1 MAKLNNLTNTQIE
14 RAKATSRV
22 QILNDGQGLFLEI
35 KPTGTKAFRFRYN
48 QPITKKRTKITI
60 GNYPAV
66 TLAQARKHKD
76 EYLTLL
82 SKGIDPQTYR
92 QKLQTDL
99 LAQASNTFL
108 AVANKWK
115 EKKRHEVM
123 ELTLSKYWR
132 SLELHV
138 LPTLAN
144 VPITD
149 IKPPLVI
156 AILEKRTPD
165 MSHRLNGYINDILN
179 YAVNSGLLEY
189 NPCMRVSATL
199 KPINKSN
206 NPHIDIEEL
215 PAFLLDLKRATIHI
229 QTKAVILFQLLT
241 MTRPNEAVTAEWA
254 DFDFKARLWTIP
266 PERMKQRKIHTIPLS
281 DEVIEILDLMRPLT
295 GRYKYVFPL
304 LSDATRPMNES
315 TSNNAIKKS
324 IGHNGKYKGRQT
336 AHGLR
341 GLARTYFADIGIQH
355 EHAEACLSHKV
366 GSAVSLAYNH
376 STYLE
381 QRKEIMALWG
391 RFIKE
396 CSNNELF

>member
-1 MAKLNNLTNTQIE
+1 MDRIVKPLTNTEIE
-14 RAKATSRV
+14 KAKPKDKEYNLS
-22 QILNDGQGLFLEI
+22 DGGGLQLRI
-35 KPTGTKAFRFRYN
+35 KANNGKVWLFNYY
-48 QPITKKRTKITI
+48 QPITKKRTNLKI

-115 EKKRHEVM
+115 EKKRHEVT

-144 VPITD
+144 IPITD

-215 PAFLLDLKRATIHI
+215 PTFLLDLKRATIHI
-229 QTKAVILFQLLT
+229 QTKAAILFQLLT
-241 MTRPNEAVTAEWA
+241 ITRLNE
-254 DFDFKARLWTIP
+254 
-266 PERMKQRKIHTIPLS
+266 
-281 DEVIEILDLMRPLT
+281 
-295 GRYKYVFPL
+295 
-304 LSDATRPMNES
+304 
-315 TSNNAIKKS
+315 TS
-324 IGHNGKYKGRQT
+324 YR
-336 AHGLR
+336 
-341 GLARTYFADIGIQH
+341 
-355 EHAEACLSHKV
+355 
-366 GSAVSLAYNH
+366 
-376 STYLE
+376 
-381 QRKEIMALWG
+381 AL
-391 RFIKE
+391 
-396 CSNNELF
+396 